1 MFIYLRPMQ
10 VKKKDRWIV
19 YPLLFG
25 MVLVPL
31 IWVIFWCGPWAWG
44 AEKNDTKGQT
54 SKIVVDMPGQTQKQE
69 IIVQTTQKAKSI
81 TLIGSAQAKR
91 LKR

>member
-1 MFIYLRPMQ
+1 MR
-10 VKKKDRWIV
+10 K
-19 YPLLFG
+19 LLCI
-25 MVLVPL
+25 L
-31 IWVIFWCGPWAWG
+31 ILLLALPAWG
-44 AEKNDTKGQT
+44 AEKKNDTKGQT